1 MKLRELFDKE
11 LRLERKREKEEQ
23 RKIDHMIS
31 GTISLVST
39 AHTSIWS
46 RSIEIDR
53 QTQVSAIKIVINLA
67 RADGANEE
75 VCDRLTKFF
84 TDIVANEDNDLKDI
98 RANFD
103 RIIIESQRSR
113 YQYDMIL
120 ALMRTEPMFR
130 L

>member
-1 MKLRELFDKE
+1 MNIIDRWKE
-11 LRLERKREKEEQ
+11 RRAEKKERLKYGNEVFR
-23 RKIDHMIS
+23 
-31 GTISLVST
+31 TISVVT
-39 AHTSIWS
+39 MAHNAVWS
-46 RSIEIDR
+46 RGIEIDR
-53 QTQVSAIKIVINLA
+53 STTAAANKIAIDIVRKN
-67 RADGANEE
+67 GANAE
-75 VCDRLTKFF
+75 VCDRLVKFF